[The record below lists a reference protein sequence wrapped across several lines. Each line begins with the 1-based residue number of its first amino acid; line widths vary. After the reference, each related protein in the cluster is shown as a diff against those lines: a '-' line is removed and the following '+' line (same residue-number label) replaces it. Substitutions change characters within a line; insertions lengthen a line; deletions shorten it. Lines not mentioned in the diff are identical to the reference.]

1 MLCFTEVHSY
11 LIIYAFSRIGGKADV
26 LSVIKGFCG
35 TDKPDY
41 AYRDKIVRF
50 LAVGVVL
57 FYDIC
62 HKAKVVV
69 YQLVTGGKVA
79 LSRFS
84 RHSRSSFAESCLGN
98 EPLLLKCRAKKIRLC
113 SAVCSTDINIISH
126 SGKIMIQ
133 FIPDILPVMQ
143 VHSA

>member
-1 MLCFTEVHSY
+1 M
-11 LIIYAFSRIGGKADV
+11 
-26 LSVIKGFCG
+26 
-35 TDKPDY
+35 
-41 AYRDKIVRF
+41 
-50 LAVGVVL
+50 
-57 FYDIC
+57 
-62 HKAKVVV
+62 V

-84 RHSRSSFAESCLGN
+84 RHSRSSFAESCRGN